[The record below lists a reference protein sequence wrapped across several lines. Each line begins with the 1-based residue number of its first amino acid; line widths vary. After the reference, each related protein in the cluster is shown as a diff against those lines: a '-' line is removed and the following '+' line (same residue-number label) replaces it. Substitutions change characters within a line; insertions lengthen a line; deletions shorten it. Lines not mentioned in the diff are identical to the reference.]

1 MTTDRTVYLCGGTQS
16 SGSTLISWCFLQRAD
31 MDGILDADYDVLPR
45 IPAKLSAPLPW
56 CKFTIASF
64 RFSEVA
70 SHLEDEG
77 WRIKPLLVVR
87 DVRAVFNSLVNKTY
101 GRNGTTADDP
111 PIRLRLRRFHED
123 WRMFRERG
131 WPMMRYE
138 NFASDPVKAL
148 RDACTALELAWDDGM
163 ANWPKPVE
171 RIAVPDNGNMT
182 FTETRGKTLTESMK
196 PTLAGIKTE
205 NVPRGDLEWMER
217 EFGDMNA
224 AMGYPA
230 HVAAQPAAAELG
242 ERLVPTFECTRRNN
256 RLERKLRHERRWS
269 FLTSAGQSLRTLFT
283 GASAPAER
291 ERRST
296 RRSAGW

>member
-16 SGSTLISWCFLQRAD
+16 SGSTLISWCFLQRGD

-45 IPAKLSAPLPW
+45 IPAQLSTPLAW

-123 WRMFRERG
+123 WRLFRDRG

-138 NFASDPVKAL
+138 DFAAEPLRAL
-148 RDACTALELAWDDGM
+148 RDACAALGLPWDEAM
-163 ANWPKPVE
+163 ATWPKPLE
-171 RIAVPDNGNMT
+171 RIAVPDNGNVT
-182 FTETRGKTLTESMK
+182 FTQTRGVSLQESMK
-196 PTLAGIKTE
+196 PTLAGMKTE
-205 NVPRGDLEWMER
+205 NVPRADLNWMER
-217 EFGDMNA
+217 HFADMNA
-224 AMGYPA
+224 AMNYPA
-230 HVAAQPAAAELG
+230 HVEPQAKESLP
-242 ERLVPTFECTRRNN
+242 ERLAPAFENTRRHK
-256 RLERKLRHERRWS
+256 RLERKLRHERRWRFFS
-269 FLTSAGQSLRTLFT
+269 SAGQSLRTLFM
-283 GASAPAER
+283 GASAPAK